1 MATDKGL
8 TINVDFGEPSPKFAQ
23 IMQQRIAKRN
33 NSSLVRKTLVEEICD
48 DLASKVQ
55 IPKDILFGKRDE
67 DEWIHW
73 TKQLG
78 KSEDKNGAADE
89 ATKILQD
96 IADMPGCTD
105 VHELTDKIIFGNK
118 DKPRYKKLFI
128 NVPRGCEKSWFF
140 GPRYAYNIE
149 TGELDLDSRA
159 DFLPKIM
166 NTPIFMPSRRT
177 NAKPN
182 YGIYFTT
189 IEDVKKHFQ
198 VCDDLVTMKMIYR
211 YRKGNI
217 ESRVAIDAFDRLQK
231 QMTADDI
238 FRELAK
244 GYDKAV
250 IEEVFKMTHFDF
262 NEKIAMLERKGC
274 HIEIHDELGYG
285 QYVNVAVPF
294 DLFRYL
300 KIAPATEPE
309 ANNRIPPIKDIKIQ
323 NNKVV
328 VVYFEDGSFT
338 KSICKDDETF
348 NVYTGVMV
356 CLFKRMLGKDD
367 GQKKFTRLME
377 KAMGFFTR
385 KEKALKKAREEKKAR
400 IEAEKVKQNRNL
412 RRKNKKREEQI
423 SIFAEALK
431 RDRQA
436 AAWENR
442 PETSY
447 EGI

>member
-1 MATDKGL
+1 MATDEGIR
-8 TINVDFGEPSPKFAQ
+8 INVDFGETSPKFAQ
-23 IMQQRIAKRN
+23 IMQQRIATRN
-33 NSSLVRKTLVEEICD
+33 NSSVVRKMLGEEICD
-48 DLASKVQ
+48 DLANKLQ
-55 IPKDILFGKRDE
+55 IPKDILFGK
-67 DEWIHW
+67 
-73 TKQLG
+73 
-78 KSEDKNGAADE
+78 SEDKKGATDE
-89 ATKILQD
+89 AIKILQD
-96 IADMPGCTD
+96 IAEMPGCTD
-105 VHELTDKIIFGNK
+105 VHELTSKIVFGNE
-118 DKPRYKKLFI
+118 DKPRYKNLFI
-128 NVPRGCEKSWFF
+128 NMPRGFGRSWLF
-140 GPRYAYNIE
+140 GPRYVYNDEI
-149 TGELDLDSRA
+149 GELNLDSRA
-159 DFLPKIM
+159 DFLPKVM
-166 NTPIFMPSRRT
+166 GTPVFMPSRR
-177 NAKPN
+177 NSKPN

-189 IEDVKKHFQ
+189 IEDVKKRFQ
-198 VCDDLVTMKMIYR
+198 VYDNLESMKMIYR
-211 YRKGNI
+211 YRKDNI
-217 ESRVAIDAFDRLQK
+217 ESRVEIDAFDRLRE

-250 IEEVFKMTHFDF
+250 IEEVFKMTQFDF
-262 NEKIAMLERKGC
+262 NEKVSMLERKGC
-274 HIEIHDELGYG
+274 RVEIQDELFGCRR
-285 QYVNVAVPF
+285 YVNVSVPF

-300 KIAPATEPE
+300 KIAPTEMLTPTP
-309 ANNRIPPIKDIKIQ
+309 ANNPIPPIKDIKIQ

-338 KSICKDDETF
+338 KSICKDGETF

-431 RDRQA
+431 RDREA
-436 AAWENR
+436 SNA
-442 PETSY
+442 
-447 EGI
+447 GV